1 MKIVPANQPEFTD
14 NEQAVVEDSPR
25 NRRFKS
31 WRKRRP
37 FGAGLAMILS
47 GLVMLAPAYLSF
59 KVSNIQ
65 VQISTLSGVSTALLG
80 ILLITCGISTWTRKE
95 GRILTGVAAMVLGIV
110 ALPAANFGGFVLG
123 TMLAL
128 IGGAMSLSWD
138 PEERLSRK
146 ERKRL
151 RENGHDDK
159 LTDES
164 ADEEPEEFAEADE
177 AEVASDEEFD
187 DNQTTEI
194 PTVNDQESAAKAP
207 KGSSFF
213 KRGGRGGATTVI
225 AVLTA
230 LAVGTGTHMSN
241 AQAQL
246 PNLQLP
252 GIDDVLPNQ
261 NDQQQNPD
269 QLNENPLTQNPA
281 PSAPTVPQLPE
292 LPKLPEAPRLPA
304 PNPNAEVDLP
314 EEFSG
319 LALPQIGGLDTAPP
333 EPIPGMLLPNGKTYT
348 VQSDKTTLL
357 GNVKMSY
364 VSIETAQG
372 TKPAIRIDAD
382 RVILDNL
389 RVRFPGDHAIGVD
402 IWQRSGPGKIST
414 LNGNFHIIVAS
425 LNVTP
430 QLAGVAL
437 PFALP
442 ISADDVPENIGK
454 ELKKVGAGLPDAVS
468 SQTVMLNGTMETYYI
483 SADDLVGAPG
493 TTIAP

>member
-1 MKIVPANQPEFTD
+1 MKIVPAKQPELTD

-80 ILLITCGISTWTRKE
+80 ILLITCGISTWTRTE

-151 RENGHDDK
+151 RESGYDDK
-159 LTDES
+159 LTDEP
-164 ADEEPEEFAEADE
+164 ADEEQEEFAEADE
-177 AEVASDEEFD
+177 DEVASDEEFD

-194 PTVNDQESAAKAP
+194 PTVNDQNSEAQAP

-281 PSAPTVPQLPE
+281 PSAPTVPHLPE

-314 EEFSG
+314 KEFSG
-319 LALPQIGGLDTAPP
+319 LALPEIGGLD
-333 EPIPGMLLPNGKTYT
+333 
-348 VQSDKTTLL
+348 S
-357 GNVKMSY
+357 
-364 VSIETAQG
+364 AQG
-372 TKPAIRIDAD
+372 PKPAIRIDSD

-402 IWQRSGPGKIST
+402 IWQRSGPGQIST
-414 LNGNFHIIVAS
+414 LNGNFHINVAS
-425 LNVTP
+425 LDVTP
-430 QLAGVAL
+430 QLAGVPL
-437 PFALP
+437 PFAVP
-442 ISADDVPENIGK
+442 VSADDVPENTGK
-454 ELKKVGAGLPDAVS
+454 ELKKIGAGLPDAVS
-468 SQTVMLNGTMETYYI
+468 SQTVMLDGTMETYYI
-483 SADDLVGAPG
+483 SADDLVEGPG

>member
-1 MKIVPANQPEFTD
+1 MPAKQPELTD

-65 VQISTLSGVSTALLG
+65 VQVSTLSGVSTALLG
-80 ILLITCGISTWTRKE
+80 ILLITCGISTWTRTE

-110 ALPAANFGGFVLG
+110 PLPAANFGGFVLG

-151 RENGHDDK
+151 RESGYDDK
-159 LTDES
+159 LTDEP
-164 ADEEPEEFAEADE
+164 ADEEQEEFAEADE
-177 AEVASDEEFD
+177 DEVASDEEFD
-187 DNQTTEI
+187 DNQTTEV
-194 PTVNDQESAAKAP
+194 PTVNDQNSEAQAP

-213 KRGGRGGATTVI
+213 KRGGHGGATTIV
-225 AVLTA
+225 ALLTA
-230 LAVGTGTHMSN
+230 LAVGTGTHMSS

-246 PNLQLP
+246 PHLQLP
-252 GIDDVLPNQ
+252 GIGEVLPDQNNQQPNQ
-261 NDQQQNPD
+261 NQQN
-269 QLNENPLTQNPA
+269 QELQQTKK
-281 PSAPTVPQLPE
+281 SAPANPSIPGLTPLPQ
-292 LPKLPEAPRLPA
+292 LPEAPRLPA

-314 EEFSG
+314 KEFSG
-319 LALPQIGGLDTAPP
+319 LALPEIGGID
-333 EPIPGMLLPNGKTYT
+333 
-348 VQSDKTTLL
+348 
-357 GNVKMSY
+357 
-364 VSIETAQG
+364 TAQG
-372 TKPAIRIDAD
+372 PKPAIRIDSD

-402 IWQRSGPGKIST
+402 IWQRSGPGQIST

-425 LNVTP
+425 LDVTP
-430 QLAGVAL
+430 QLAGVPL
-437 PFALP
+437 PFAVP
-442 ISADDVPENIGK
+442 VSADDVPENTGK
-454 ELKKVGAGLPDAVS
+454 ELKKIGAGLPDAVS
-468 SQTVMLNGTMETYYI
+468 SQTVMLDGTMETYYI
-483 SADDLVGAPG
+483 SADDLVEGPG

>member
-1 MKIVPANQPEFTD
+1 MPAKQPELTD

-80 ILLITCGISTWTRKE
+80 ILLITCGISTWTRTE

-128 IGGAMSLSWD
+128 IGGAMSLYWD

-151 RENGHDDK
+151 SESGYDDK
-159 LTDES
+159 LTDEP
-164 ADEEPEEFAEADE
+164 ADEEQEEFAEADE
-177 AEVASDEEFD
+177 DEVASDEEFD

-194 PTVNDQESAAKAP
+194 PTVNDQNSEAQAP

-261 NDQQQNPD
+261 NDQQ
-269 QLNENPLTQNPA
+269 
-281 PSAPTVPQLPE
+281 
-292 LPKLPEAPRLPA
+292 
-304 PNPNAEVDLP
+304 
-314 EEFSG
+314 
-319 LALPQIGGLDTAPP
+319 
-333 EPIPGMLLPNGKTYT
+333 
-348 VQSDKTTLL
+348 
-357 GNVKMSY
+357 
-364 VSIETAQG
+364 
-372 TKPAIRIDAD
+372 
-382 RVILDNL
+382 
-389 RVRFPGDHAIGVD
+389 
-402 IWQRSGPGKIST
+402 
-414 LNGNFHIIVAS
+414 
-425 LNVTP
+425 
-430 QLAGVAL
+430 
-437 PFALP
+437 
-442 ISADDVPENIGK
+442 
-454 ELKKVGAGLPDAVS
+454 
-468 SQTVMLNGTMETYYI
+468 
-483 SADDLVGAPG
+483 
-493 TTIAP
+493 

>member
-1 MKIVPANQPEFTD
+1 MKIVPAKQPELTD

-80 ILLITCGISTWTRKE
+80 ILLITCGISTWTRTE

-151 RENGHDDK
+151 RESGYDDK
-159 LTDES
+159 LTDEP
-164 ADEEPEEFAEADE
+164 ADEEQEEFAEADE
-177 AEVASDEEFD
+177 DEVASDEEFD

-194 PTVNDQESAAKAP
+194 PTVNDQNSEAQAP

-281 PSAPTVPQLPE
+281 PSAPTVPQIPE

-314 EEFSG
+314 KEFSG
-319 LALPQIGGLDTAPP
+319 LALPEIGGLD
-333 EPIPGMLLPNGKTYT
+333 
-348 VQSDKTTLL
+348 S
-357 GNVKMSY
+357 
-364 VSIETAQG
+364 AQG
-372 TKPAIRIDAD
+372 PKPAIRIDSD

-402 IWQRSGPGKIST
+402 IWQRSGPGQIST

-425 LNVTP
+425 LDVTP
-430 QLAGVAL
+430 QLAGVPL
-437 PFALP
+437 PFAVP
-442 ISADDVPENIGK
+442 VSADDVPENTGK
-454 ELKKVGAGLPDAVS
+454 ELKKIGAGLPDAVS
-468 SQTVMLNGTMETYYI
+468 SQTVMLDGTMETYYI
-483 SADDLVGAPG
+483 SADDLVEGPG

>member
-1 MKIVPANQPEFTD
+1 MKIVPAKQPELTD

-80 ILLITCGISTWTRKE
+80 ILLITCGISTWTRTE

-151 RENGHDDK
+151 RESGYDDK
-159 LTDES
+159 LTDEP
-164 ADEEPEEFAEADE
+164 ADEEQEEFAEADE
-177 AEVASDEEFD
+177 DEVASDEEFD

-194 PTVNDQESAAKAP
+194 PTVNDQNSEAQAP

-281 PSAPTVPQLPE
+281 PSAPTVPHLPE

-314 EEFSG
+314 KEFSG
-319 LALPQIGGLDTAPP
+319 LALPEIGGLD
-333 EPIPGMLLPNGKTYT
+333 
-348 VQSDKTTLL
+348 S
-357 GNVKMSY
+357 
-364 VSIETAQG
+364 AQG
-372 TKPAIRIDAD
+372 PKPAIRIDSD

-402 IWQRSGPGKIST
+402 IWQRSGPGQIST

-425 LNVTP
+425 LDVTP
-430 QLAGVAL
+430 QLAGVPL
-437 PFALP
+437 PFAVP
-442 ISADDVPENIGK
+442 VSADDVPENTGK
-454 ELKKVGAGLPDAVS
+454 ELKKIGAGLPDAVS
-468 SQTVMLNGTMETYYI
+468 SQTVMLDGTMETYYI
-483 SADDLVGAPG
+483 SADDLVEGPG

>member
-1 MKIVPANQPEFTD
+1 MPAKQPELTD

-65 VQISTLSGVSTALLG
+65 VQVSTLSGVSTALLG
-80 ILLITCGISTWTRKE
+80 ILLITCGISTWTRTE

-110 ALPAANFGGFVLG
+110 PLPAANFGGFVLG

-151 RENGHDDK
+151 RESGYEDK
-159 LTDES
+159 PTDES
-164 ADEEPEEFAEADE
+164 ADEEPEGFTVADE
-177 AEVASDEEFD
+177 DEVASDEEFD

-194 PTVNDQESAAKAP
+194 PTVNDQNSEAQAP

-281 PSAPTVPQLPE
+281 PSAPTVPHLPE

-304 PNPNAEVDLP
+304 PNPNAEIDLP
-314 EEFSG
+314 KEFSG
-319 LALPQIGGLDTAPP
+319 LALPEIGGLD
-333 EPIPGMLLPNGKTYT
+333 
-348 VQSDKTTLL
+348 S
-357 GNVKMSY
+357 
-364 VSIETAQG
+364 AQG
-372 TKPAIRIDAD
+372 PKPAIRIDSD

-402 IWQRSGPGKIST
+402 IWQRSGPGQIST

-425 LNVTP
+425 LDVTP
-430 QLAGVAL
+430 QLAGVPL
-437 PFALP
+437 PFAVP
-442 ISADDVPENIGK
+442 VSADDVPENTGK
-454 ELKKVGAGLPDAVS
+454 ELKKIGAGLPDAVS
-468 SQTVMLNGTMETYYI
+468 SQTVMLDGTMETYYI
-483 SADDLVGAPG
+483 SADDLVEGPG
-493 TTIAP
+493 TTTAP

>member
-1 MKIVPANQPEFTD
+1 MPAKQPELTD

-80 ILLITCGISTWTRKE
+80 ILLITCGISTWTRTE

-110 ALPAANFGGFVLG
+110 ALPATNFGGFVLG

-151 RENGHDDK
+151 RESGYDDK
-159 LTDES
+159 LTDEP
-164 ADEEPEEFAEADE
+164 ADEEQEEFAEADE
-177 AEVASDEEFD
+177 DEVASDEEFD

-194 PTVNDQESAAKAP
+194 PTVNDQNSEAQAP

-213 KRGGRGGATTVI
+213 KRGGRGTATTVI

-281 PSAPTVPQLPE
+281 PSAPTVPHLPE

-314 EEFSG
+314 KEFSG
-319 LALPQIGGLDTAPP
+319 LALPEIGGLD
-333 EPIPGMLLPNGKTYT
+333 
-348 VQSDKTTLL
+348 S
-357 GNVKMSY
+357 
-364 VSIETAQG
+364 AQG
-372 TKPAIRIDAD
+372 PKPAIRIDSD

-402 IWQRSGPGKIST
+402 IWQRSGPGQIST

-425 LNVTP
+425 LDVTP
-430 QLAGVAL
+430 QLAGVPL
-437 PFALP
+437 PFAVP
-442 ISADDVPENIGK
+442 VSADDVPENTGK
-454 ELKKVGAGLPDAVS
+454 ELKKIGAGLPDAVS
-468 SQTVMLNGTMETYYI
+468 SQTVMLDGTMETYYI
-483 SADDLVGAPG
+483 SADDLVEGPR

>member
-1 MKIVPANQPEFTD
+1 MPAKQPELTD

-80 ILLITCGISTWTRKE
+80 ILLITCGISTWTRTE

-110 ALPAANFGGFVLG
+110 PLPAANFGGFVLG

-128 IGGAMSLSWD
+128 IGGAISLSWD

-151 RENGHDDK
+151 RESGYEDK
-159 LTDES
+159 PTDES
-164 ADEEPEEFAEADE
+164 ADEEPEGFTVADE
-177 AEVASDEEFD
+177 DEVASNEEFD

-194 PTVNDQESAAKAP
+194 PTVNDQESAAQAP

-213 KRGGRGGATTVI
+213 KRGGHGGATTVI

-281 PSAPTVPQLPE
+281 PSAPTVPHLPE

-314 EEFSG
+314 KEFSG
-319 LALPQIGGLDTAPP
+319 LALPEIGGLDTA
-333 EPIPGMLLPNGKTYT
+333 
-348 VQSDKTTLL
+348 
-357 GNVKMSY
+357 
-364 VSIETAQG
+364 QG
-372 TKPAIRIDAD
+372 QKPAIRIDSD

-402 IWQRSGPGKIST
+402 IWQRFGPGQIST

-425 LNVTP
+425 LDVTP
-430 QLAGVAL
+430 QLAGVPL
-437 PFALP
+437 PFAVP
-442 ISADDVPENIGK
+442 VSADDVPENTGK
-454 ELKKVGAGLPDAVS
+454 ELKKIGAGLPDAVS
-468 SQTVMLNGTMETYYI
+468 SQTVMLDGTMVTYYI
-483 SADDLVGAPG
+483 SADDLVEGPG

>member
-1 MKIVPANQPEFTD
+1 MPAKQPELTD

-80 ILLITCGISTWTRKE
+80 ILLITCGISTWTRTE

-110 ALPAANFGGFVLG
+110 ALPATNFGGFVLG

-151 RENGHDDK
+151 RESGYDDK
-159 LTDES
+159 LTDEP
-164 ADEEPEEFAEADE
+164 ADEEQEEFAEADE
-177 AEVASDEEFD
+177 DEVASDEEFD

-194 PTVNDQESAAKAP
+194 PTVNDQNSEAQAP

-213 KRGGRGGATTVI
+213 KRGGRGTATTVI

-281 PSAPTVPQLPE
+281 PSAPTVPHLPE

-314 EEFSG
+314 KEFSG
-319 LALPQIGGLDTAPP
+319 LALPEIGGLD
-333 EPIPGMLLPNGKTYT
+333 
-348 VQSDKTTLL
+348 S
-357 GNVKMSY
+357 
-364 VSIETAQG
+364 AQG
-372 TKPAIRIDAD
+372 PKPAIRIDSD

-402 IWQRSGPGKIST
+402 IWQRSGPGQIST

-425 LNVTP
+425 LDVTP
-430 QLAGVAL
+430 QLAGVPL
-437 PFALP
+437 PFAVP
-442 ISADDVPENIGK
+442 VSADDVPENTGK
-454 ELKKVGAGLPDAVS
+454 ELKKIGAGLPDAVS
-468 SQTVMLNGTMETYYI
+468 SQTVMLDGTMETYYI
-483 SADDLVGAPG
+483 SADDLVEGPG

>member
-1 MKIVPANQPEFTD
+1 MPAKQPELTD

-47 GLVMLAPAYLSF
+47 GLVMLAPAYLSV

-80 ILLITCGISTWTRKE
+80 ILLITCGISTWTRTE

-123 TMLAL
+123 SMLAL

-151 RENGHDDK
+151 RESGYDDK
-159 LTDES
+159 LTDEP
-164 ADEEPEEFAEADE
+164 ADEEQEEFAEADE
-177 AEVASDEEFD
+177 DEVASDEEFD
-187 DNQTTEI
+187 DKQTTEI
-194 PTVNDQESAAKAP
+194 PTVNDQNSEAQAP

-292 LPKLPEAPRLPA
+292 LPELPEAPRLPA

-314 EEFSG
+314 KEFSG
-319 LALPQIGGLDTAPP
+319 LALPEIGGLD
-333 EPIPGMLLPNGKTYT
+333 
-348 VQSDKTTLL
+348 S
-357 GNVKMSY
+357 
-364 VSIETAQG
+364 AQG
-372 TKPAIRIDAD
+372 PKPAIRIDSD

-402 IWQRSGPGKIST
+402 IWQRSGPGQIST

-425 LNVTP
+425 LDVTP
-430 QLAGVAL
+430 QLAGVPL
-437 PFALP
+437 PFAVP
-442 ISADDVPENIGK
+442 VSADDVPENTGK
-454 ELKKVGAGLPDAVS
+454 ELKKIGAGLPDAVS
-468 SQTVMLNGTMETYYI
+468 SQTVMLDGTMVTYYI
-483 SADDLVGAPG
+483 SADDLVEGPG